1 MMETVLVANRGEV
14 ARRVFRACESMGL
27 DTVAVYSDADEDA
40 VFVDEADA
48 AVRIGPP
55 RSAASY
61 LDQDAVIEAAER
73 TGADA
78 IHPGY
83 GFLAENHVFAQRVID
98 EGLTWV
104 GPTPD
109 TMATM
114 ADKVEARELAI
125 ETGVPVSPGS
135 EGVVEDVSR
144 ARKIADDVGYPVML
158 KARAGGGGMGMR
170 VAGDGDQ
177 LAEAF
182 TEASSQAEAAF
193 GDGALFLEKFVERPR
208 HIEVQILG
216 GPDGEILHLGERECS
231 IQRRHQ
237 KLVEEAPSPALDA
250 DTREELGAMARR
262 LAEAADYV
270 NAGTLEFLYEDGNF
284 YFNEVNARLQVEHPV
299 TELVTGIDLVRE
311 QLRVA
316 QGRQPSFTQ
325 DEVTFEGHAI
335 ELRVNAEDPYDEF
348 TPRFGTIDHFEPAQG
363 PHIRVDHGLQTGY
376 EVPAEYDSL
385 LAKLVGWGSTR
396 KQAIERLREAVNT
409 TQIGATTNLPLHR
422 RILEDS
428 AFQEG
433 ELSTK
438 YLDER
443 GIVDALAE
451 EGARVEERS
460 RRRAAALAAA
470 LAMGPKGG
478 IGVTYHRQ
486 SRPRRLDG
494 NEEGSR

>member
-1 MMETVLVANRGEV
+1 
-14 ARRVFRACESMGL
+14 
-27 DTVAVYSDADEDA
+27 
-40 VFVDEADA
+40 
-48 AVRIGPP
+48 
-55 RSAASY
+55 
-61 LDQDAVIEAAER
+61 
-73 TGADA
+73 
-78 IHPGY
+78 
-83 GFLAENHVFAQRVID
+83 
-98 EGLTWV
+98 
-104 GPTPD
+104 
-109 TMATM
+109 
-114 ADKVEARELAI
+114 
-125 ETGVPVSPGS
+125 
-135 EGVVEDVSR
+135 
-144 ARKIADDVGYPVML
+144 
-158 KARAGGGGMGMR
+158 MGMR

-193 GDGALFLEKFVERPR
+193 GDGALFVEKFVERPR

-316 QGRQPSFTQ
+316 QGRDPSFTQ
-325 DEVTFEGHAI
+325 DEVTFDGHAI

-348 TPRFGTIDHFEPAQG
+348 TPRFGTIERFEPPEG
-363 PHIRVDHGLQTGY
+363 PHVRVDHGLKTGY
-376 EVPAEYDSL
+376 AVPAEYDSL
-385 LAKLVGWGSTR
+385 LAKLVTWGSTR
-396 KQAIERLREAVNT
+396 KQAIARLQEAVNT
-409 TQIGATTNLPLHR
+409 TEIGSTTNLPLHR
-422 RILEDS
+422 RILEDG
-428 AFQEG
+428 AFREG
-433 ELSTK
+433 DLSTN
-438 YLDER
+438 YLEER

-451 EGARVEERS
+451 EGQRVEKRS

-470 LAMGPKGG
+470 LSMAPKAG

-486 SRPRRLDG
+486 SRPRRLDEDG
-494 NEEGSR
+494 EGSR